1 MGAVALSEPAR
12 SRSRPRASPLPSEG
26 LVVETLRMAGLLHDV
41 GHGPFAHFFDD
52 HVLAAFAAPAD
63 ARRPAG
69 KRLTHEDLSQ
79 LIIEDELGR

>member
-1 MGAVALSEPAR
+1 MHEAGLWAARSIRACAGRSSPRGEPA
-12 SRSRPRASPLPSEG
+12 PSEG

-63 ARRPAG
+63 ARRPAASG
-69 KRLTHEDLSQ
+69 
-79 LIIEDELGR
+79 